1 MKHFFLSMVSQ
12 KIKTTMVQ
20 LQITTTEEKA
30 LWNEMKKTL
39 KDRQRYHF
47 KKQYYP
53 FKIDEW
59 EKENAEI
66 EREYREKILALNKE
80 RNMLERAERAKEREI
95 EILEA
100 AEGLLKLKTA
110 TFPVKKSRK
119 QQAKKKEPVRRSK
132 RLAEKM

>member
-1 MKHFFLSMVSQ
+1 MKHFFLPMVSQ
-12 KIKTTMVQ
+12 KIKASMVQ
-20 LQITTTEEKA
+20 LHITTTEEKS
-30 LWNEMKKTL
+30 LWNEMKKSL
-39 KDRQRYHF
+39 KDRQGYHF

-53 FKIDEW
+53 FKIDQW

-66 EREYREKILALNKE
+66 EREYREKIMALNKE
-80 RNMLERAERAKEREI
+80 RNMMEKEEREKERER

-119 QQAKKKEPVRRSK
+119 QQAGKKEPIRRSK